1 MNPHGITHEAAP
13 TVLKPLCA
21 NRIAM
26 FDSLDPNVSAYA
38 RSLCDAC
45 PLLTSCREERDDW
58 LGASTTNRA
67 QVTGTWAGRTYG
79 DATSEEQKRDRR
91 RRAAAKASA
100 TRAEKAATEPPR
112 THCIEGHPFD
122 EANTYINPTTGRRQ
136 CKTCRRKSS
145 ARHRARKS
153 AA

>member
-26 FDSLDPNVSAYA
+26 FDSLDPNVSAFA

-45 PLLTSCREERDDW
+45 PLLTGCREERDDW

-67 QVTGTWAGRTYG
+67 QVTGTWA
-79 DATSEEQKRDRR
+79 
-91 RRAAAKASA
+91 
-100 TRAEKAATEPPR
+100 RAEKAATEPPR

-122 EANTYINPTTGRRQ
+122 EDNTYINPTTGRRQ

>member
-26 FDSLDPNVSAYA
+26 FDSLDPNVSAFA

-45 PLLTSCREERDDW
+45 PLLTGCREERDDW

-100 TRAEKAATEPPR
+100 T
-112 THCIEGHPFD
+112 
-122 EANTYINPTTGRRQ
+122 
-136 CKTCRRKSS
+136 SS
-145 ARHRARKS
+145 AVQALILRKGSENRHGSPDGPASK
-153 AA
+153 